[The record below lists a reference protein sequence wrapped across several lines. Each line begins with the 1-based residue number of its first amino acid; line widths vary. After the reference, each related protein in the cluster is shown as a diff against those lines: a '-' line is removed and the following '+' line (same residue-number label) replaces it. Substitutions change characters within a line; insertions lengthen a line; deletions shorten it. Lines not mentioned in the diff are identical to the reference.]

1 MSAYN
6 IGYIIKNIDILLSES
21 YYQDNNLISLQGWAD
36 YGIVGWNEEYS
47 CYYILLVMDDA
58 EYQDILENDQSISL
72 ENSTGIHTFEQLCD
86 KISDIFGVW
95 SGTFEF
101 ENNIEITKKSNIHTE
116 ALKSQPA
123 TDYLK
128 IISEF
133 FKIIFNTCKF
143 IIKWTFLILKHIFLF
158 FFEAYIDS
166 QWKKSKNKN
175 HYNPFIGA
183 TIYRWGDD
191 WNMVIN
197 DVHYKHYSSVQSAKD
212 DALEKWWES

>member
-1 MSAYN
+1 MSAYRFN
-6 IGYIIKNIDILLSES
+6 YIIKNIDILLSENS
-21 YYQDNNLISLQGWAD
+21 YQDKNLISLQGWAD
-36 YGIVGWNEEYS
+36 YGIVGWDEKYS
-47 CYYILLVMDDA
+47 CYYVSLVMDDD
-58 EYQDILENDQSISL
+58 EYQAILENDQSISL
-72 ENSTGIHTFEQLCD
+72 ENSTGIHTFEQLCN

-95 SGTFEF
+95 SGIFEF
-101 ENNIEITKKSNIHTE
+101 ENNIEITKRSNRHTE
-116 ALKSQPA
+116 ALKSQPP

-133 FKIIFNTCKF
+133 STKIYKLCKF
-143 IIKWTFLILKHIFLF
+143 ILKWAFLILTHIFIF
-158 FFEAYIDS
+158 FFEAYINS
-166 QWKKSKNKN
+166 QWKKSKNRN
-175 HYNPFIGA
+175 YYNPFIGV